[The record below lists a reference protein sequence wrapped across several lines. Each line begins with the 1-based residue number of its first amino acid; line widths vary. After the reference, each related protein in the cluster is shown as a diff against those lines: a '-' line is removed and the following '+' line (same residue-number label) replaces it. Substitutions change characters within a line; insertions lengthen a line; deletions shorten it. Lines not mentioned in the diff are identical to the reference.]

1 MAYSGLSLGG
11 GLTPWVKR
19 LMVLNGIVFLA
30 QLGTNDVLT
39 RYLAFVPFAVLQQP
53 WTLLTYMFAH
63 GGFMHLF
70 FNMLALFFFGPPL
83 EARWGSQEF
92 IKYYLVCGLGG
103 AALSYA
109 FAPHS
114 PIIGASAA
122 VYGIMLAFAM
132 NWPDVPI
139 YIWAI
144 FPVPA
149 KYLVAIF
156 AVMSFLS
163 MVNGRGDNIAHA
175 AHLGGFAAGW
185 LYLRMNRPGG
195 LLGRVRKADVRRR
208 GLRVVPGDAEK
219 GRPTPA
225 PPPAAAPRR
234 SAAIREEGL
243 LDELDRVL
251 DKISTD
257 GIASLSPEERRL
269 LDEVSRRYRQ
279 N

>member
-11 GLTPWVKR
+11 ALTPWVRR
-19 LMVLNGIVFLA
+19 LMVLNGLVFMA
-30 QLGTNDVLT
+30 QLGTQNQLVQ
-39 RYLAFVPFAVLQQP
+39 YLAFVPFQVLQQP
-53 WTLLTYMFAH
+53 WTVVTYMFAH

-83 EARWGSQEF
+83 EARWGSAEF
-92 IKYYLVCGLGG
+92 IRYYLVCGLGG

-109 FAPHS
+109 FAPNA

-122 VYGIMLAFAM
+122 VYGVMLAFAM
-132 NWPDVPI
+132 NWPDAPI

-144 FPVPA
+144 FPIPA

-156 AVMSFLS
+156 AVMSFVS
-163 MVNGRGDNIAHA
+163 MLDGRGGNIAHA

-185 LYLRMNRPGG
+185 LYIRLNRPGG
-195 LLGRVRKADVRRR
+195 ALAGLKRSVQRR
-208 GLRVVPGDAEK
+208 GLRVVPGSA
-219 GRPTPA
+219 GHAPTQP
-225 PPPAAAPRR
+225 PPPAPAQRR
-234 SAAIREEGL
+234 GSVTREEGL

-257 GIASLSPEERRL
+257 GIASLSPDERRL